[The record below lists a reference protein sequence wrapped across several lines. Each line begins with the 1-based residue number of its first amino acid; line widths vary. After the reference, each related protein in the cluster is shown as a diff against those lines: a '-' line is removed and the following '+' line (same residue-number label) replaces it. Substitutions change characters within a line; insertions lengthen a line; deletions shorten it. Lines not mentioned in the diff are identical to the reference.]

1 MCETLL
7 FDKMDGFTLVD
18 FNKKEVPVNVNP
30 GCHKV
35 ILLKRNADTKASYKY
50 RANLKV
56 SSSKGNTGNNASPA
70 KSNMMSV
77 L

>member
-7 FDKMDGFTLVD
+7 FDKLDGFTLVD

-30 GCHKV
+30 GCHEV

-56 SSSKGNTGNNASPA
+56 TSTQGNAGN
-70 KSNMMSV
+70 M